1 MNTRMVEDLRRQRS
15 GSAEILQRTSGEFPI
30 VVPRRAEVRCS
41 SIVLLLLTPYLVL
54 RREYVQKILLAIVI
68 LDIPL
73 QLGTHLFY
81 RDADAVFGAL
91 AGLSI
96 SATTIALLGLYLS
109 WFIQTT
115 GNRISNSRQ
124 SMNVNV
130 PLLCYLAFTAL
141 SLFVAQDIRLSFFEL
156 FLLVQ
161 MYLLFLYVAN
171 FVRTREEV
179 LFVVSFLLIGCLIES
194 VVVVALAFS
203 DWPSGLWGPIHLR
216 VDAQPHGG
224 WSRIGGT
231 IGSPNEAGAYL
242 SLLLS
247 LAVSLLFSDTPRKCK
262 WLAAGVIGVG
272 GTALILTFSRGAWLS
287 FLAAIALLYVSLWRQ
302 NRPSLKIPIVAI
314 AILLISYLPFRN
326 AVEDRLLADDNGSA
340 QSRLPLMNLA
350 FRMISDHPL
359 LGVGSNNFSTVM
371 EGYVTRELQ
380 RGFLYTV
387 HNKYLLVWTEVGVG
401 GLLAYLAF
409 LFGVLRKG
417 WACWKSNDPLL
428 APLALGITA
437 GSLGYM
443 VHQTVD
449 IFHDR
454 AVTQLLWFVAGL
466 LFAIHDILRVQP
478 AALDPFS
485 SIT

>member
-1 MNTRMVEDLRRQRS
+1 MNTQMIEDLRRQRS
-15 GSAEILQRTSGEFPI
+15 GSAEILRRTAGEFPVFI
-30 VVPRRAEVRCS
+30 AHQAELRCS

-73 QLGTHLFY
+73 QLGTHFFY
-81 RDADAVFGAL
+81 READAVSGAL
-91 AGLSI
+91 GGLSI

-109 WFIQTT
+109 WFVRTIE
-115 GNRISNSRQ
+115 NRISNSRQ
-124 SMNVNV
+124 PTKVNLS
-130 PLLCYLAFTAL
+130 LLCYLAFTAL
-141 SLFVAQDIRLSFFEL
+141 SLFVAQDVRLSFFEL
-156 FLLVQ
+156 FLLMQ

-171 FVRTREEV
+171 SVRTREEV
-179 LFVVSFLLIGCLIES
+179 VFVVSFLLIGCLIES
-194 VVVVALAFS
+194 VVMVALAFS
-203 DWPSGLWGPIHLR
+203 NLPSGLWGPFHLR
-216 VDAQPHGG
+216 VDTQPHGG
-224 WSRIGGT
+224 FSRIGGT

-272 GTALILTFSRGAWLS
+272 AAALILTFSRGAWLS
-287 FLAAIALLYVSLWRQ
+287 FFSAIVLFYVSLWRR
-302 NRPSLKIPIVAI
+302 NRPSFKVPLVAI
-314 AILLISYLPFRN
+314 AVLLISYLPFYN
-326 AVEDRLLADDNGSA
+326 AVEGRLLADDNGSA
-340 QSRLPLMNLA
+340 QSRIPLMNLA
-350 FRMISDHPL
+350 FRIIADHPL

-380 RGFLYTV
+380 QGFLYTV
-387 HNKYLLVWTEVGVG
+387 HNKYLLVWSEVGVG
-401 GLLAYLAF
+401 GLLAYLAC

-417 WACWKSNDPLL
+417 WACWKFNDPLL

-437 GSLGYM
+437 ASLGYM

-454 AVTQLLWFVAGL
+454 AVTQLLWLVAGL
-466 LFAIHDILRVQP
+466 LFAMHDILRVQP